1 MNGPTKFYY
10 TYTTNATK
18 PVPAPGFHTSRVEL
32 QQILIAYVVLTVDLA
47 IILNGDGFL
56 SLAAASGTYS
66 VSWDVVGLAAAAA
79 LTGFLAHEMAHKY
92 YAQRHGFWAEFRM
105 SPMGLIVS
113 LVTAF
118 AGFLFAAPG
127 ATMVQG
133 MADLRSWGRT
143 ALSGPAANLVF
154 AVAFL
159 VATFSV
165 AALGLSLFWI
175 GALALLTFF
184 NAWFAAFNLIPFGP
198 LDGAKVWRWSRPT
211 WAGAMG
217 LSAGLAI
224 LAYGMT
230 SFGWFLSS
238 R

>member
-1 MNGPTKFYY
+1 MNGPQRFYY
-10 TYTTNATK
+10 TYTTNQTT

-32 QQILIAYVVLTVDLA
+32 QHILLAYVVLTVDLA
-47 IILNGDGFL
+47 IILNGDGVL
-56 SLAAASGTYS
+56 SLAAASGSYS
-66 VSWDVVGLAAAAA
+66 ISWDVVVLAAVAA
-79 LTGFLAHEMAHKY
+79 LTGFLIHEMAHKY

-105 SPMGLIVS
+105 SPFGLIFS
-113 LVTAF
+113 LLTAF

-127 ATMVQG
+127 ATLVQG
-133 MADLRSWGRT
+133 MTDLRSWGRT
-143 ALSGPAANLVF
+143 ALAGPASNLLF
-154 AVAFL
+154 AGAFL
-159 VATFSV
+159 AGTFSV
-165 AALGLSLFWI
+165 ATLGSSSFWV

-211 WAGAMG
+211 WAGTMA

-224 LAYGMT
+224 LAFGISNYGWWLP
-230 SFGWFLSS
+230 G